1 MCLFAD
7 DVSTRVA
14 SRKAGLVSGA
24 VGKSRYLGLKTLIKL
39 MVSPNGPDF
48 SHRRRSIPA
57 PRASAPGE
65 IVRHSCFVTAWV
77 RGGSM
82 RCCHPA
88 RQQTAPLTTSEIVL
102 TLDPSQSKIHWSVD
116 STLHTVHGTFAL
128 KS

>member
-77 RGGSM
+77 RG
-82 RCCHPA
+82 
-88 RQQTAPLTTSEIVL
+88 
-102 TLDPSQSKIHWSVD
+102 DPETGNASGEVVVSAVSGESGDD
-116 STLHTVHGTFAL
+116 SRDACT
-128 KS
+128 KKC